1 MQILKPYRA
10 RIDALDKDLIDLF
23 AKRFA
28 IIEEVGHL
36 KARKNIPAILQDRV
50 DEVRDNAVAMAEG
63 KIDPEFIYKLWSD
76 IIAHSCDL
84 EEIIK
89 ADYQGK
95 SQDKDKQNKVE
106 KSA

>member
-1 MQILKPYRA
+1 MQILQPYRA

-36 KARKNIPAILQDRV
+36 KAREKIPAILQDRV
-50 DEVRDNAVAMAEG
+50 DEVRNNAVALADG
-63 KIDPEFIYKLWSD
+63 QIDPEFIYKLWSD

-89 ADYQGK
+89 ADYHGDN
-95 SQDKDKQNKVE
+95 QDTAQQNKV
-106 KSA
+106 